1 MRCSSPSPATRP
13 PSRSQHHD
21 NPHHPGLSIG
31 ETMRS
36 VISTTERPPQAS
48 ALSTSL
54 TFSWRALLKIKH
66 VPEQLVD
73 VVGIPIIFTLMFTYL
88 FGGALAG
95 STSDYLQFLLPG
107 SLVMT
112 VLMVSMYAGVGLNTD
127 VTKGVFDRFRS
138 LPVWR
143 PALIVGGLLGDACR
157 YLIASALVIGLA
169 LAMGYRRSRRRARR
183 PVGISLLLVFAF
195 GLGWVWSTLGLLMRT
210 PSAVMNIGMLVLFP
224 LTFASNVFVD
234 PRTIPGWLRAF
245 VHANPITHLV
255 TAERGLMGGTATAAQ
270 LGWVLIAAAALTA
283 VFAPLTMQIHRT
295 RD

>member
-1 MRCSSPSPATRP
+1 MTTPTAP
-13 PSRSQHHD
+13 D
-21 NPHHPGLSIG
+21 LSIG

-66 VPEQLVD
+66 VPEQLGD

-127 VTKGVFDRFRS
+127 VTTGVFDRFRS

-169 LAMGYRRSRRRARR
+169 LAMGYRPAGGVLGVLS
-183 PVGISLLLVFAF
+183 GISLLLVFAF

-210 PSAVMNIGMLVLFP
+210 PSAVMNMGMLVLFP

-234 PRTIPGWLRAF
+234 PRTLPGWLRAF